1 MPNNFEFFGKIQA
14 MKPTDSFI
22 PIEVREYNSG
32 WVNHIV
38 RFNCAS
44 GTNRIACLVQGGKW
58 KDDSRN
64 SSIKTFSKTTTD
76 VNGNVVKG
84 EKIEIPWSKRFDEKE
99 IARVAGFRKFIVD
112 LGDSKKRYRLQDA
125 IKAFNDGSITEDL
138 MTEIECKSLD
148 EAKAA
153 LEKSNQ
159 RRHVFLSEYDFAEY
173 MAKVVVSEK
182 IKDSIF
188 RISGVQ
194 EVQYSPDKG
203 RFYVNY
209 HVNKVE
215 LAKEDVDIDAHMN
228 IDFYFGENC
237 IDDSS
242 FENNKMAII
251 NGFTTYYDSSLKDN
265 GFMPISI
272 VIRDE
277 KNLRGVKRKFVAEN
291 DEIKNIGLVV
301 DVINGAEI
309 IGLTYDDL
317 DDETKQDI
325 DDGLLELKDVIA
337 ALGGNKIGD
346 RITELRLVGINVHKK
361 TVEDTTYTIADMKPA
376 TMKSN
381 IIDDDD
387 DDDIL

>member
-14 MKPTDSFI
+14 MKSTDSFI

-38 RFNCAS
+38 RFNCVS
-44 GTNRIACLVQGGKW
+44 GTNRITCLVQGGKW

-76 VNGNVVKG
+76 SNGNVIKG

-99 IARVAGFRKFIVD
+99 IDRVAGFRKFVVD

-138 MTEIECKSLD
+138 MAEIGCNTLN

-173 MAKVVVSEK
+173 MAKVVASEK

-188 RISGVQ
+188 RISGIQ
-194 EVQYSPDKG
+194 EVQYNPDKD

-215 LAKEDVDIDAHMN
+215 LAKEGVDIGAHMN

-242 FENNKMAII
+242 FEDSKKAII
-251 NGFTTYYDSSLKDN
+251 NGFTTYYDSSLKDD

-272 VIRDE
+272 AIRDE
-277 KNLRGVKRKFVAEN
+277 KNLRGMKRKLAAEN

-301 DVINGAEI
+301 DIINGAEMV
-309 IGLTYDDL
+309 GLTYDDL

-325 DDGLLELKDVIA
+325 DDGLLELKDVIT
-337 ALGGNKIGD
+337 ALGGNKIGE
-346 RITELRLVGINVHKK
+346 RITELRLVGINARKK
-361 TVEDTTYTIADMKPA
+361 TVEDTTFTLTDMKPA
-376 TMKSN
+376 TMEPKT
-381 IIDDDD
+381 IDDD